1 MEMKKSYMNKFSTL
15 LQNKM
20 KNRFLTFLFLISCCN
35 LIAQNNGQITGD
47 FSLNLQSYVEDAAI
61 NATAADEVVLNN
73 AFLNLTYSS
82 NNFIIGLRYESYL
95 NALLDYDSE
104 FRGNGVPYRY
114 AGYTIDGL
122 EITAGNFYEQ
132 FGSGLIFR
140 SYEEKGL
147 GIDNA
152 MDGIRLKYKIGK
164 GISLKSFIGKSRTFF
179 TYAEGI
185 FRGID
190 AEIDINES
198 FELEN
203 ATKYILG
210 GSFISRYEQRTNPK
224 FIIPQNVAA
233 YAGRLNI
240 LNGGWNY
247 YGEFAYKI
255 NDPINS
261 LQENQMNYA
270 SGSAFT
276 NSLTYSQ
283 RGFGI
288 TAEIHR
294 ADNMLLLSE
303 RERTGKAY
311 IMNYIPTL
319 SKPHAYTLLAIYP
332 CATQAMGE
340 LGVQLDI
347 FYKIKKGTL
356 LGGKYGTKVNFNFSR
371 INGLEGGYSML
382 NDNQDH
388 TPALF
393 DFSQE
398 LYYSDINIEI
408 NKKVNKN
415 VRYNAVIANQT
426 YNKDFLEGKTPG
438 EYGVLNSTI
447 AVLDLSY
454 RIKKGHTIRFET
466 QALFSKQLESASKEA
481 EGDWLMAL
489 AEYTISPNWFFAIQ
503 DMYNYGNENESKR
516 LHYMNLNIG
525 FLKGSTRFEIGYGK
539 KREGIFCVGG
549 VCKLVPSSNGLNLS
563 ITTSF

>member
-1 MEMKKSYMNKFSTL
+1 
-15 LQNKM
+15 M
-20 KNRFLTFLFLISCCN
+20 KNQALTILLILCSFK
-35 LIAQNNGQITGD
+35 LAAQNSEIHGD
-47 FSLNLQSYVEDAAI
+47 FSLNLQSYIEDETI

-73 AFLNLTYSS
+73 AFLNLIYSS
-82 NNFIIGLRYESYL
+82 NNFTVGLRYESYL

-104 FRGNGVPYRY
+104 FKGNGIPYRY
-114 AGYTIDGL
+114 ATYSIDGL

-152 MDGIRLKYKIGK
+152 MDGIRLKYRIGK

-179 TYAEGI
+179 TYADGI

-190 AEIDINES
+190 GEVDVNET
-198 FELEN
+198 FGLEN
-203 ATKYILG
+203 QTKYILG
-210 GSFISRYEQRTNPK
+210 GSFISRYEQRSNPK

-247 YGEFAYKI
+247 YGEYAYKI

-261 LQENQMNYA
+261 LQESEMNYA

-276 NSLTYSQ
+276 NSITYSQ
-283 RGFGI
+283 RGFGV

-303 RERTGKAY
+303 RDRTGKAY

-319 SKPHAYTLLAIYP
+319 SKPHAYTLLATYP

-340 LGVQLDI
+340 LGVQLDL
-347 FYKIKKGTL
+347 FYKFKKGTL
-356 LGGKYGTKVNFNFSR
+356 LGGKYGTKINLNLSR
-371 INGLEGGYSML
+371 INALEGGNSML
-382 NDNQDH
+382 NDNTDH
-388 TPALF
+388 TPALLNF
-393 DFSQE
+393 DEE
-398 LYYSDINIEI
+398 LYFSDINLEI
-408 NKKVNKN
+408 NKKVNKK
-415 VRYNAVIANQT
+415 VKYNAVFAHQK

-438 EYGVLNSTI
+438 EYGTLSSTI
-447 AVLDLSY
+447 GVIDLSY
-454 RIKKGHTIRFET
+454 KIKKGHTIRIET
-466 QALFSKQLESASKEA
+466 QALFAKEIDSVSKKQ
-481 EGDWLMAL
+481 EGDWVMAL
-489 AEYTISPNWFFAIQ
+489 AEYTISPNWFFTIQ
-503 DMYNYGNENESKR
+503 DMYNYGNEDESKR
-516 LHYMNLNIG
+516 LHYMNINFG
-525 FLKGSTRFEIGYGK
+525 FLKGATRFEIGYGK

-549 VCKLVPSSNGLNLS
+549 VCKVVPSSNGLSLS
-563 ITTSF
+563 ITSSF

>member
-1 MEMKKSYMNKFSTL
+1 
-15 LQNKM
+15 M
-20 KNRFLTFLFLISCCN
+20 KNQALTILLILCSFK
-35 LIAQNNGQITGD
+35 LAAQNSEIHGD
-47 FSLNLQSYVEDAAI
+47 FSLNLQSYIEDETI

-73 AFLNLTYSS
+73 AFLNLIYSS
-82 NNFIIGLRYESYL
+82 NNFTVGLRYESYL

-104 FRGNGVPYRY
+104 FKGNGIPYRY
-114 AGYTIDGL
+114 ATYSIDGL

-152 MDGIRLKYKIGK
+152 MDGIRLKYRIGK

-179 TYAEGI
+179 TYADGI

-190 AEIDINES
+190 GEVDVNET
-198 FELEN
+198 FGLEN
-203 ATKYILG
+203 QTKYILG
-210 GSFISRYEQRTNPK
+210 GSFISRYEQRSNPK

-247 YGEFAYKI
+247 YGEYAYKI

-261 LQENQMNYA
+261 LQESEMNYA

-276 NSLTYSQ
+276 NSITYSQ
-283 RGFGI
+283 RGFGV

-303 RERTGKAY
+303 RDRTGKAY

-319 SKPHAYTLLAIYP
+319 SKPHAYTLLATYP

-340 LGVQLDI
+340 LGVQLDL
-347 FYKIKKGTL
+347 FYKFKKGTL
-356 LGGKYGTKVNFNFSR
+356 LGGKYGTKINLNLSR
-371 INGLEGGYSML
+371 INALEGGNSML
-382 NDNQDH
+382 NDNTDH
-388 TPALF
+388 TPALLNF
-393 DFSQE
+393 DEE
-398 LYYSDINIEI
+398 LYFSDINLEI
-408 NKKVNKN
+408 NKKVNKK
-415 VRYNAVIANQT
+415 VKYNAVFAHQK

-438 EYGVLNSTI
+438 EYGTLSSTI
-447 AVLDLSY
+447 GVIDLSY
-454 RIKKGHTIRFET
+454 KIKKGHTIRIET
-466 QALFSKQLESASKEA
+466 QALFAKELDSVSKKQ
-481 EGDWLMAL
+481 EGDWVMAL
-489 AEYTISPNWFFAIQ
+489 AEYTISPNWFFTIQ
-503 DMYNYGNENESKR
+503 DMYNYGNEDESKR
-516 LHYMNLNIG
+516 LHYMNINFG
-525 FLKGSTRFEIGYGK
+525 FLKGATRFEIGYGK

-549 VCKLVPSSNGLNLS
+549 VCKVVPSSNGLNLS
-563 ITTSF
+563 ITSSF